1 MEIDYYFNPVNMS
14 GYEYSDKTHKRR
26 LGDIVRS
33 YNSEGNFPGLEDI
46 DIALIGV
53 PEERNAFENEG
64 CSKAPDNIRD
74 FLYALY
80 EGEEGY
86 RLADLGNI
94 KPGNTTKDTYFA
106 LTSVV
111 SYLISNNIIPVILGG
126 SQDLTFPVYKAY
138 EKLGQI
144 INIAAIDPLFDLGNK
159 DEELNARSYLSKII
173 LHQPNY
179 LFNYTNIG
187 YQTYFVDHEAIDLM
201 ENLFFD
207 CYRLGWV
214 RSEIEEVE
222 PMVRNADLITVDVSA
237 IRYSDAPGNRNATP
251 NGFFGHEVCQISRYA
266 GLSNK
271 LTSIGFFETNPSRDQ
286 HGQTAHLVA
295 QMIWYFLE
303 GFYNRPEDDPQK
315 DKKHFIKYTVSIK
328 DHKDQIVFYKSRK
341 SDRWWMVV
349 PIKSSLR
356 IKYERHH
363 YIPCSYK
370 DYETALNDEIP
381 DRWWQAYQKLM

>member
-1 MEIDYYFNPVNMS
+1 MS
-14 GYEYSDKTHKRR
+14 GYEYAGKTHKRR
-26 LGDIVRS
+26 LGDVVKS
-33 YNSEGNFPGLEDI
+33 YNKQGDFPALDNT
-46 DIALIGV
+46 DIAIIGV
-53 PEERNAFENEG
+53 PEERNACNNEG
-64 CSKAPDNIRD
+64 CSKAPGEIRE

-80 EGEEGY
+80 EGDDEY
-86 RLADLGNI
+86 KIADLGNL
-94 KPGNTTKDTYFA
+94 KPGNTVNDTYFA

-111 SYLISNNIIPVILGG
+111 SELVSNNIVPVVIGG

-144 INIAAIDPLFDLGNK
+144 INIAAIDPVFDLGEK
-159 DEELNARSYLSKII
+159 DEELNAGSYLSKII

-187 YQTYFVDHEAIDLM
+187 YQTYFVDHEAIELM
-201 ENLFFD
+201 DNLFFD

-222 PMVRNADLITVDVSA
+222 PMVRNADLITIDVSA
-237 IRYSDAPGNRNATP
+237 IRHSDAPGNRNATP
-251 NGFFGHEVCQISRYA
+251 NGFFGHEVCQITRYA

-271 LTSIGFFETNPSRDQ
+271 LTSIGFFETNPSRDL
-286 HGQTAHLVA
+286 HGQTSHLVA

-303 GFYNRPEDDPQK
+303 GYYNRYDDDPQH

-328 DHKDQIVFYKSRK
+328 DHKDQIIFYKSKK

-370 DYETALNDEIP
+370 DYETALSDEIP